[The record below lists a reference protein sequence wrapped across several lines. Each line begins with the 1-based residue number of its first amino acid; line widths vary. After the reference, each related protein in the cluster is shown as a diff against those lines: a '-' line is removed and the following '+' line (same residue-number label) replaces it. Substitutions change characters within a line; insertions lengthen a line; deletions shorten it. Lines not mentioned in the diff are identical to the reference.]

1 MGNHVRLTKRGA
13 VVFPISHNREKH
25 DNIFQV
31 SPEYDHTL
39 LNKERETAFHHTV
52 AQLLFFMS
60 RAMKDIKMTIDFLCT
75 LVRIPDEDD

>member
-1 MGNHVRLTKRGA
+1 MDSRGALGNHVRLTKRGA

-52 AQLLFFMS
+52 VHLLFFTS
-60 RAMKDIKMTIDFLCT
+60 RSKKDINMDFAFLCT
-75 LVRIPDEDD
+75 